1 MYISVN
7 FDGYERKLTKA
18 IGTDLL
24 RHGEDG
30 KISRWTFS
38 GINGIIQS
46 KIFRKGM
53 LL

>member
-7 FDGYERKLTKA
+7 FDGYERKFPEE

-24 RHGEDG
+24 GRGEDG

-46 KIFRKGM
+46 KIFREGM
-53 LL
+53 LS